1 MILISGGLMSHVMI
15 FSSYR
20 RELFSILVIF
30 YSFCLQFLGS
40 ALYSTVIGLGL
51 GLGVLSCYV
60 GTVNLL

>member
-20 RELFSILVIF
+20 RELFSI
-30 YSFCLQFLGS
+30 FCLQFLGS

>member
-20 RELFSILVIF
+20 RELFSI
-30 YSFCLQFLGS
+30 FCLQSLGS